1 MMETQS
7 AERVITGHIE
17 IRRVGR
23 RGFPVAELLSDGV
36 TIASLGR
43 DSSFNIFF
51 GPGRLVVLADG
62 TEWRIKAANSNR
74 HIVPIIKSEVG
85 TVAFSGPLYGKR
97 SYGITGRDY
106 GYSLMPL
113 GRIGLRSPG
122 IWTLRQHETDIASVD
137 DRQMQIEA
145 LQPVPT
151 AAVLLVFTLVNHGVP
166 GEADL
171 MPRVGW

>member
-1 MMETQS
+1 METQS

-17 IRRVGR
+17 MRRIGR
-23 RGFPVAELLSDGV
+23 AGFPAAELLSDGV
-36 TIASLGR
+36 TAAKLGR
-43 DSSFNIFF
+43 DSSFSIFF
-51 GPGRLVVLADG
+51 GPGRRVALADG

-74 HIVPIIKSEVG
+74 HIVPIVKSEAG

-122 IWTLRQHETDIASVD
+122 IWTLRHHETDIASVD
-137 DRQMQIEA
+137 DRELLIEA
-145 LQPVPT
+145 LQPIPL
-151 AAVLLVFTLVNHGVP
+151 AAVLLVFTLINHGVP

-171 MPRVGW
+171 VPRVGW